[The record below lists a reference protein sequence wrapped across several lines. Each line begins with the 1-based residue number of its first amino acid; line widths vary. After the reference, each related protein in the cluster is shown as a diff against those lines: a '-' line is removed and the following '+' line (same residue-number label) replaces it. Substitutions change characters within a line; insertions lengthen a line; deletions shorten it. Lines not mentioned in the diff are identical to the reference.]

1 MGRVFDALMRAEK
14 ENAAADRFFTD
25 GPRGSEA
32 DAYPTHAVVVD
43 ASVADEQA
51 RAASLNN
58 LPAASRSSA
67 SSPAST
73 AHTDVLTG
81 QALPG
86 GTSSRVAGA
95 TVDAVG
101 SPRAVRFVS
110 QDINPAR
117 VEPHL
122 VAITQP
128 RSAYCEEYRSLRTHV
143 LHSNRTGK
151 SQAIVVTSAGMGE
164 GKSLTALNLAWLLA
178 QTDGCR
184 ALIIDADLRHPC
196 LTDYLGLDPCV
207 GLSDMLQEKVRLE
220 QAVMRL
226 EPSGLHLMTG
236 GEARDDVAE
245 LLSGP
250 RFTNILN
257 QARQAFDYI
266 IIDAPPLGI
275 FTDATLL
282 INQAD
287 AAMLVVRSGKTKYSL
302 VNRLLDTLPRD
313 RMLGV
318 VVNRSQ
324 QQLPENNYYYQRRD
338 SRVELPPVAA
348 GRLPATGRRQRPAL
362 VESESI

>member
-14 ENAAADRFFTD
+14 ENAANDRFFTGEGELRRSNYVNPNQIIVEATD
-25 GPRGSEA
+25 VETSTNSES
-32 DAYPTHAVVVD
+32 PAVI
-43 ASVADEQA
+43 Q
-51 RAASLNN
+51 R
-58 LPAASRSSA
+58 PA

-73 AHTDVLTG
+73 ARTDALTG

-86 GTSSRVAGA
+86 GIASRVAGA

-101 SPRAVRFVS
+101 SPRAMRFVS

-128 RSAYCEEYRSLRTHV
+128 RSNYCEEYRSMRTHI
-143 LHSNRTGK
+143 LHANRSGK
-151 SQAIVVTSAGMGE
+151 SQAIVISSAGMGE

-178 QTDGCR
+178 QTDGCS

-196 LTDYLGLDPCV
+196 LTDYLGVDPCI
-207 GLSDMLQEKVRLE
+207 GLSDMLQEKVGLE

-226 EPSGLHLMTG
+226 EPSGLHLMSG

-257 QARQAFDYI
+257 QARKTFDYI

-287 AAMLVVRSGKTKYSL
+287 AAVLVVRAGKTRYGL

-318 VVNRSQ
+318 VVNRSHE
-324 QQLPENNYYYQRRD
+324 QLAENDYYYARREP
-338 SRVELPPVAA
+338 RMELPPAVA
-348 GRLPATGRRQRPAL
+348 GRLPANVRRRPAL

>member
-14 ENAAADRFFTD
+14 ENAANDRFFTD
-25 GPRGSEA
+25 APGGPEVIPVHLNKG
-32 DAYPTHAVVVD
+32 VVD
-43 ASVADEQA
+43 VSHTD
-51 RAASLNN
+51 
-58 LPAASRSSA
+58 LPATNGSPAQPPASI
-67 SSPAST
+67 PAST
-73 AHTDVLTG
+73 ARTDAPAG

-86 GTSSRVAGA
+86 GIASRVAGA

-101 SPRAVRFVS
+101 SPRAMRFVS

-128 RSAYCEEYRSLRTHV
+128 RSAYCEEYRSMRTHI
-143 LHSNRTGK
+143 LHANRTGGA
-151 SQAIVVTSAGMGE
+151 QAIVVTSAGMGE

-178 QTDGCR
+178 QTDGVT
-184 ALIIDADLRHPC
+184 ALIIDSDLRHPC
-196 LTDYLGLDPCV
+196 LTDYLGLDPCI
-207 GLSDMLQEKVRLE
+207 GLSDMLQEKVKLE

-226 EPSGLHLMTG
+226 EPAGLYMMSG

-245 LLSGP
+245 MLSGP

-257 QARQAFDYI
+257 QARKVFDYI

-287 AAMLVVRSGKTKYSL
+287 AALLVVRSGKTRYGL
-302 VNRLLDTLPRD
+302 VNKLLQTLPRD

-318 VVNRSQ
+318 VVNRSHEE
-324 QQLPENNYYYQRRD
+324 LAENDYYYQRREP
-338 SRVELPPVAA
+338 RLELPPSAA
-348 GRLPATGRRQRPAL
+348 GRLPANGRRQRPAL
-362 VESESI
+362 VE